1 MIWNFVASIEYSFQ
15 SAILVLIITRI
26 NGLYDAGIFTFAYT
40 ITQMMT
46 TIGNYGMRG
55 FQVSDSQKEYS
66 FHEYFSSRI
75 LTTFIMLALCVG
87 FTGVYGWNEDKGKLI
102 FILGLYRVIEVFE
115 DVIHGEMQRVKRLDV
130 GAKIEAVRIFAV
142 TIIFII
148 ACVFLHNVVIA
159 SIIMTVCSF
168 CIVLVM
174 NALAVRIFIN
184 ISFKIEIFK
193 LQKLLLACMPICA
206 SDFLYNNLV
215 NAPKYAIE
223 RNLSEESQAIFS
235 ILFMPVFTINM
246 LSSFIYKPLMADMGI
261 YWNGRDTQRFWQ
273 IIFKQLII
281 IIALTLLIVIGG
293 VTVGLDFLGYIYDV
307 AIREYKGLF
316 ALLLVF
322 GGVAALD
329 SFLVI
334 TLTVIRKQY
343 WAIVA
348 YVIAILCV
356 WVGIDRAV
364 CIFGLWGAG
373 ILYGASVGVVMLVLL
388 PVVFVVLYKSIN
400 IRANNEFK

>member
-1 MIWNFVASIEYSFQ
+1 M
-15 SAILVLIITRI
+15 IITRI
-26 NGLYDAGIFTFAYT
+26 NGLHDAGIFTFAYT

-55 FQVSDSQKEYS
+55 FQVSDSQEEYS

-75 LTTFIMLALCVG
+75 LTVFIMLALCVG

-102 FILGLYRVIEVFE
+102 LILGFYRAIEVFE

-130 GAKIEAVRIFAV
+130 GAKIEAVRIFVV
-142 TIIFII
+142 TIIFTI
-148 ACVFLHNVVIA
+148 ACFLSHNIVIA
-159 SIIMTVCSF
+159 SVIMTVCSF
-168 CIVLVM
+168 FIVLVM
-174 NALAVRIFIN
+174 NALAIRIFIN

-261 YWNGRDTQRFWQ
+261 YWNSRDIQRFSW

-281 IIALTLLIVIGG
+281 IIALTLLVVIGG
-293 VTVGLDFLGYIYDV
+293 VTVGLDLLGYIYGV
-307 AIREYKGLF
+307 AIREYKSLF

-334 TLTVIRKQY
+334 ALTVIRKQY

-356 WVGIDRAV
+356 WAGIDRV
-364 CIFGLWGAG
+364 VRIFGLWGAG
-373 ILYGASVGVVMLVLL
+373 ILYGASVGVVVLVLL
-388 PVVFVVLYKSIN
+388 PAVFVVLYKSIN
-400 IRANNEFK
+400 VNNSK

>member
-1 MIWNFVASIEYSFQ
+1 
-15 SAILVLIITRI
+15 
-26 NGLYDAGIFTFAYT
+26 
-40 ITQMMT
+40 
-46 TIGNYGMRG
+46 MRG
-55 FQVSDSQKEYS
+55 FQVSDSQEEYS

-75 LTTFIMLALCVG
+75 LTVFIMLVLCVV
-87 FTGVYGWNEDKGKLI
+87 FTDVYGWNEDKGKLI
-102 FILGLYRVIEVFE
+102 FILGIYRVIEVFE

-130 GAKIEAVRIFAV
+130 GAKIEAVRIFVV
-142 TIIFII
+142 TIIFTI
-148 ACVFLHNVVIA
+148 ACFFSHNVVIA
-159 SIIMTVCSF
+159 SVIMTACSF

-174 NALAVRIFIN
+174 NALAIKIFIN
-184 ISFKIEIFK
+184 ISFKIKIFK

-223 RNLSEESQAIFS
+223 RNLSEKSQAIFS

-246 LSSFIYKPLMADMGI
+246 LSSFIYKPLMTDMGI
-261 YWNGRDTQRFWQ
+261 YWNSRDTQRFSQ

-281 IIALTLLIVIGG
+281 IIVLTLLVVIGG
-293 VTVGLDFLGYIYDV
+293 VTVGLDLLGYIYDV

-316 ALLLVF
+316 ALLLIF

-348 YVIAILCV
+348 YIIAILCV
-356 WVGIDRAV
+356 WAGIDAAV
-364 CIFGLWGAG
+364 RIFGLWGAG
-373 ILYGASVGVVMLVLL
+373 ILYGVSVGIVMLVLL
-388 PVVFVVLYKSIN
+388 PVVFVMLYKSIN
-400 IRANNEFK
+400 KNKSK